1 MAHKPKKPSGMLT
14 CGNQLG
20 AQAPSPSKGKD
31 LEMDVMINQ
40 EPPTM
45 NMSKLFRTP
54 DNWDEIY
61 AWINSHPPEDRSFL
75 IVAAYMGYNLALNS
89 KG

>member
-1 MAHKPKKPSGMLT
+1 M
-14 CGNQLG
+14 N
-20 AQAPSPSKGKD
+20 
-31 LEMDVMINQ
+31 VMISQ

-61 AWINSHPPEDRSFL
+61 TWINSHPPEDRSFL
-75 IVAAYMGYNLALNS
+75 IVAAYMGYNLALNKDKS
-89 KG
+89 